1 MNSQTE
7 NRRYY
12 PPTGRKL
19 GKSAI
24 SLALL
29 AALAGCGGG
38 PKALSLPSF
47 DPAGAAAK
55 AMEMY
60 DTDGDGYVAGE
71 ELENAPGLKAALRT
85 LDTDKDGKV
94 SEEEIAERVRVWD
107 RMQIGVTM
115 FSSRFLLDGQPLE
128 GAQITFD
135 PDEFL
140 GGVVQPALGLTNI
153 GGRTRPK
160 VPKEKRPTPDSPP
173 GMQAG
178 IYKVRVSKIVGGKET
193 IPTRYNSE
201 TILGQEVSK
210 DDWAI
215 NNDRVVFKLK
225 SK

>member
-7 NRRYY
+7 NCRRFSS
-12 PPTGRKL
+12 TSREL
-19 GKSAI
+19 RNCTI

-29 AALAGCGGG
+29 VALWGCSRG
-38 PKALSLPSF
+38 PKALSVPSF

-60 DTDGDGYVAGE
+60 DSDGDGYVAGE

-85 LDTDKDGKV
+85 LDSNKDGQV
-94 SEEEIAERVRVWD
+94 SEEEIAGRVRTWD
-107 RMQIGVTM
+107 RSQIGMMM
-115 FSSRFLLDGQPLE
+115 FNSDFLLDGRPL
-128 GAQITFD
+128 ADAVVTFD

-140 GGVVQPALGLTNI
+140 GGVVQPAVGVTSM
-153 GGRTRPK
+153 GGTITPK
-160 VPKEKRPTPDSPP
+160 VPKEKRPSPDTPP

-178 IYKVRVSKIVGGKET
+178 IYKVRVSKIVDGTET
-193 IPTRYNSE
+193 IPARYNTE

-215 NNDRVVFKLK
+215 TNKRVIFKLK